1 MKTTDFNNEQNIKT
15 KSEITKTLF
24 AIRVSNAS
32 GFNLC
37 VIASPVNSSQFRTI
51 SHNSRTV
58 ERNSAQLRAT
68 EFRLETLFAKG
79 CTAVSGRNINH
90 KYLANIWLYLQLI
103 LIIDKASPLVT
114 SEQYLWFYFFTRLNW
129 TYLKIIEK

>member
-24 AIRVSNAS
+24 AIRVSDAS

-58 ERNSAQLRAT
+58 ERNSAQFRAI
-68 EFRLETLFAKG
+68 ACNGIPIGNPICKG
-79 CTAVSGRNINH
+79 MYRSFWEEY
-90 KYLANIWLYLQLI
+90 K
-103 LIIDKASPLVT
+103 S
-114 SEQYLWFYFFTRLNW
+114 
-129 TYLKIIEK
+129 